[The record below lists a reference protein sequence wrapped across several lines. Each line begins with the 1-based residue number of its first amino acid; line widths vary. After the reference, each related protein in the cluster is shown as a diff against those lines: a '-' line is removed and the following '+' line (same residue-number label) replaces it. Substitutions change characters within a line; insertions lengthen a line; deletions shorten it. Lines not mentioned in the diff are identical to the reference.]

1 MLIHYTIESN
11 CHIEVSMSAR
21 SSLSGAKE
29 LTLEQK
35 KYVLAAKNKL
45 GKGDDNWSEIAEG
58 YQILDVRIS
67 NWRER
72 IDPSA

>member
-1 MLIHYTIESN
+1 M
-11 CHIEVSMSAR
+11 
-21 SSLSGAKE
+21 SGAKE

-45 GKGDDNWSEIAEG
+45 GKADDNWSEIAEG

-72 IDPSA
+72 IDPGA